1 MKNSIA
7 KNKGNGDLEA
17 PNTLSEKDKG
27 SKVKIAT
34 DKDDRGLSPRFANAG
49 KIHRTHNTTHP
60 LIWDRWHNVHDMV
73 NDADD
78 PLFFIALDC
87 AQGPGEL
94 HICGVSVDGRLF
106 HTYRDSSSNFQDF
119 FGDVSEHGDSLD
131 QFLDVS
137 CDFGFQNELGPEP
150 HNQFLNVF
158 ATTADLKV
166 VHYQRETLSG
176 WNYWGEVTT
185 DDDRLANRVACASLY
200 PAYDVIWAAITGEV
214 YRKHSSWS
222 SARKIHD
229 STDYGIKDVACNY
242 LSNGKYNEDTILRI
256 FAITN
261 DGELLFKTAIGSDD
275 DENLVDWQNISH
287 FIPGAAPLERV
298 SASTLRLAN
307 GGFGTC
313 LTVTDSN
320 GQAMRITIDNAEVWR
335 NSVVYLNSI
344 YNVQG
349 RMIDVTSPNSD
360 ESTEILAI
368 LA

>member
-1 MKNSIA
+1 MKSKSMQSSA
-7 KNKGNGDLEA
+7 LET
-17 PNTLSEKDKG
+17 PDTSTKDG
-27 SKVKIAT
+27 GKVEIIR
-34 DKDDRGLSPRFANAG
+34 DKDDRGITPRNALAG
-49 KIHRTHNTTHP
+49 KIHRTHNSTHP
-60 LIWDRWHNVHDMV
+60 LIWDRWYNVHDMV

-87 AQGPGEL
+87 AQGPREL

-106 HTYRDSSSNFQDF
+106 HTYRDSSSNFQNF
-119 FGDVSEHGDSLD
+119 FGDVEPFGEPQDE
-131 QFLDVS
+131 FLDVG
-137 CDFGFQNELGPEP
+137 CDFSFQNELGEDP

-176 WNYWGEVTT
+176 WNFLGEITT
-185 DDDRLANRVACASLY
+185 DLDRLANKVTCASLH

-222 SARKIHD
+222 SPRRIHD
-229 STDYGIKDVACNY
+229 NTLFGIKDVACHY
-242 LSNGKYNEDTILRI
+242 LSMGNYNEDTILRI

-261 DGELLFKTAIGSDD
+261 DGELLFRTSWKSGDKLS
-275 DENLVDWQNISH
+275 DWQDISH
-287 FIPGAAPLERV
+287 YIPGAAPLERV

-335 NSVVYLNSI
+335 NSVVYLKSI

-349 RMIDVTSPNSD
+349 RMIDVASPDSD
-360 ESTEILAI
+360 ETTEVLAI
-368 LA
+368 LG